1 MAERRMFAKTI
12 IDSDAFLDMPLSSQ
26 ALYFHLSMRADDE
39 GFVNNPKKIQR
50 MIGASDDDM
59 KVLLAKNFIILFES
73 GVIVIKHWK
82 IHNYIRGDRIAETKY
97 QDEKALLE
105 IKDNGA
111 YTLSQEIKEIEI
123 LDAKDIR
130 KIAYAE
136 SSLPYSFTYKIKRA
150 FEGKECPVCG
160 KHMTSAYK
168 TAMPTIQ
175 HNIPISKGG
184 KHELDN
190 ISIICESCNTSIRN
204 NETGALN
211 NADVIEMWD
220 KIIWA
225 DKHTIR
231 WFSNPALLDEIDPCQ
246 TNDGQMSGTCQAN
259 VSIGKDSID
268 KDSID
273 KNNIYIV
280 GEPTTEKPKKDSYMD
295 QVEEILSYLNEKTGK
310 KFTSRSKSSVK
321 MIKDRL
327 REGYV
332 VDEFKAVI
340 DNKTAAWGN
349 NPDMRIYLR
358 PETLF
363 RPSHF
368 DSYLN
373 DIEDEKQKRKREA
386 AEIDERQREAIRQS
400 NDFGFE

>member
-82 IHNYIRGDRIAETKY
+82 IHNYIRGDRINETNY
-97 QDEKALLE
+97 QDEKALLQLKE
-105 IKDNGA
+105 NGS
-111 YTLSQEIKEIEI
+111 YTL
-123 LDAKDIR
+123 
-130 KIAYAE
+130 
-136 SSLPYSFTYKIKRA
+136 
-150 FEGKECPVCG
+150 
-160 KHMTSAYK
+160 
-168 TAMPTIQ
+168 
-175 HNIPISKGG
+175 
-184 KHELDN
+184 
-190 ISIICESCNTSIRN
+190 
-204 NETGALN
+204 
-211 NADVIEMWD
+211 
-220 KIIWA
+220 
-225 DKHTIR
+225 
-231 WFSNPALLDEIDPCQ
+231 
-246 TNDGQMSGTCQAN
+246 CQAN
-259 VSIGKDSID
+259 VSQMSDTCQSNVSIGKVSID

-273 KNNIYIV
+273 KNICIV
-280 GEPTTEKPKKDSYMD
+280 GEPTAEKPKKEPCMEK
-295 QVEEILSYLNEKTGK
+295 VEEILSYLNEKTGK

-340 DNKTAAWGN
+340 DNKVAAWGN
-349 NPDMRIYLR
+349 NPDMKIYLR

-373 DIEDEKQKRKREA
+373 DVEDERQKRKREEQ
-386 AEIDERQREAIRQS
+386 EINERQRKAIKDADLGIFDS
-400 NDFGFE
+400 V